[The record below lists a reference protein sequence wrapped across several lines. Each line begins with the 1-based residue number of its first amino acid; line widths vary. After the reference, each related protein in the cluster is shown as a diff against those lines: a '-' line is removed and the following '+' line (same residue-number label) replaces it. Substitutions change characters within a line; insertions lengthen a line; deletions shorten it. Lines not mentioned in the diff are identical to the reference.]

1 MKKTDLGIDKIY
13 VINLPKRQDRR
24 DEVESELSRLEY
36 HYINAIDGMEIDIPK
51 LILNGTLNESFYDP
65 KGMVN
70 KNVVA
75 CALSH
80 RKSWETFVD
89 SQEETCLILEDDVFT
104 TRPILKDS
112 YSENYDK
119 PSEFWDD
126 MMFQLGGLDWDVV
139 YLGKKTQY
147 VDGIDTTPLFCIP
160 FYGAGGWGAH
170 SYLINKKSA
179 KKLLKLYNPIKYAVD
194 VFLDVMIDELN
205 VYSVKESS
213 FRQRG
218 DIYIEKKLPEK
229 VDSDTFHNSYYKGS
243 ITSTHV
249 DNTVE
254 STEFTNYR
262 ESVDFEEGRGF
273 IKLNFRKR

>member
-65 KGMVN
+65 KG
-70 KNVVA
+70 
-75 CALSH
+75 
-80 RKSWETFVD
+80 
-89 SQEETCLILEDDVFT
+89 
-104 TRPILKDS
+104 
-112 YSENYDK
+112 
-119 PSEFWDD
+119 
-126 MMFQLGGLDWDVV
+126 
-139 YLGKKTQY
+139 TQY

-205 VYSVKESS
+205 VYSVKESL